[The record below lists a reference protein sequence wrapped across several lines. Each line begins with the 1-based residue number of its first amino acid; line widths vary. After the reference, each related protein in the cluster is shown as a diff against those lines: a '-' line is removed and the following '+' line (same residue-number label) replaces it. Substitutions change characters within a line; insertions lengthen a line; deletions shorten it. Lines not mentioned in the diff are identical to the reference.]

1 VKVVF
6 LMLAEI
12 EVGHVDTG
20 YDPVA
25 AAQEILDG
33 FRESSL
39 PNEHGI
45 VLHRIGL
52 KEMPPLNEDGVL
64 LT

>member
-1 VKVVF
+1 MKVVF

-20 YDPVA
+20 HDPVA
-25 AAQEILDG
+25 EAQEILDG

-39 PNEHGI
+39 PSEHGI
-45 VLHRIGL
+45 FLRRIGL
-52 KEMPPLNEDGVL
+52 KEMPSLNEDGVL

>member
-1 VKVVF
+1 MKVVF

-12 EVGHVDTG
+12 DIGRVDTG
-20 YDPVA
+20 LNPVA
-25 AAQEILDG
+25 VAQGILDG

-45 VLHRIGL
+45 FLHRIGL
-52 KEMPPLNEDGVL
+52 KEMPPLNDNGVL

>member
-1 VKVVF
+1 MKVMF

-12 EVGHVDTG
+12 DIGRVGKNQ
-20 YDPVA
+20 DPVA
-25 AAQEILDG
+25 KAQQILDG

-39 PNEHGI
+39 PSEHGI
-45 VLHRIGL
+45 FLHRIGM
-52 KEMPPLNEDGVL
+52 KEMPPLNDDGVS